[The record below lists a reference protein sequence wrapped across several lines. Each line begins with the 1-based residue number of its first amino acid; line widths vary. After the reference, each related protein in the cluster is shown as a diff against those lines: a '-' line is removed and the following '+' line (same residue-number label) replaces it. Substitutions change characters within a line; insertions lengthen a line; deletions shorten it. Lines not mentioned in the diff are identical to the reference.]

1 MLTTSKKAKHSYLRR
16 VCALP
21 ILSLVIILFSFKI
34 VHAQTN
40 PKSTSYD
47 SVRVDKSIHPRVHR
61 QTDPKLNPH
70 DSVRVNKVSIHS
82 RNDSV
87 ADVAINYT
95 DAEGK
100 PNTLHLTANYSKN
113 DSHETNIVYD
123 EESGERREVSIT
135 ETKEIVKQII
145 QNPPADHIYFVD
157 GQEYSPE
164 DIKKLIPEKIK
175 TINVYAK
182 QEAIKRY
189 GDKAK
194 NGAIVFTTK

>member
-1 MLTTSKKAKHSYLRR
+1 
-16 VCALP
+16 
-21 ILSLVIILFSFKI
+21 VIILFSVKI

-40 PKSTSYD
+40 PKANPHD
-47 SVRVDKSIHPRVHR
+47 SVRVDKSIHPKTHR
-61 QTDPKLNPH
+61 PTDPKLNPH
-70 DSVRVNKVSIHS
+70 DSVRVNKVSINP

-95 DAEGK
+95 DASGK
-100 PNTLHLTANYSKN
+100 PNTLHLTANFSKN

-123 EESGERREVSIT
+123 EESGERREVSIA

-145 QNPPADHIYFVD
+145 LNPPTEDIYFVD
-157 GQEYSPE
+157 GREYSPG
-164 DIKKLIPEKIK
+164 DIKKLNPQDIK
-175 TINVYAK
+175 TINVYSK
-182 QEAIKRY
+182 QEAVKRY